1 MISLNATLI
10 IQIIN
15 FIFLMWFLNKFLFKP
30 VLKILDERK
39 NRVESDFRKA
49 KELEEKI
56 KEGFEKYNMELEN
69 AKSEGANLKLKARDE
84 ATKVLNE
91 KIEKAKM
98 EANNYL
104 NQFKQEMEKT
114 KKDLKVQL
122 EKDIEN
128 LAKTLC
134 STLLGREI

>member
-39 NRVESDFRKA
+39 NRIENDFRKA

-104 NQFKQEMEKT
+104 NQFKQEMEKN

>member
-30 VLKILDERK
+30 MLKVLDERK
-39 NRVESDFRKA
+39 NRVEADYEKA

-56 KEGFEKYNMELEN
+56 ETGYEQYKKELEK
-69 AKSEGANLKLKARDE
+69 AKNEGASIKISARDE
-84 ATKVLNE
+84 ATKILNE
-91 KIEKAKM
+91 KLAHAKEEASKYIE
-98 EANNYL
+98 E
-104 NQFKQEMEKT
+104 FKSQLEKN
-114 KKDLKVQL
+114 KEQIAAEL

-128 LAKTLC
+128 IAKSIC

>member
-30 VLKILDERK
+30 MLKVLDERK
-39 NRVESDFRKA
+39 SRVENDFAKA

-56 KEGFEKYNMELEN
+56 EKGYENYKKELEE
-69 AKSEGANLKLKARDE
+69 AKSKGASIKISARDE
-84 ATKVLNE
+84 ATKILNE
-91 KIEKAKM
+91 KLAHAKEEASKYIE
-98 EANNYL
+98 E
-104 NQFKQEMEKT
+104 FKS
-114 KKDLKVQL
+114 QL
-122 EKDIEN
+122 EKNKEQIAAELEKDVEN
-128 LAKTLC
+128 IAKSIC

>member
-30 VLKILDERK
+30 VLRILDERK
-39 NRVESDFRKA
+39 SRVENDYAKA

-56 KEGFEKYNMELEN
+56 TTGYEEYKKELEK
-69 AKSEGANLKLKARDE
+69 AKTEGASIKISARDE

-91 KIEKAKM
+91 KLEKAKE
-98 EANNYL
+98 EANKYL
-104 NQFKQEMEKT
+104 EEFKSEIEKS
-114 KKDLKVQL
+114 KEQIKSEL
-122 EKDIEN
+122 EKDVES
-128 LAKTLC
+128 LAKSIC
-134 STLLGREI
+134 VTLLGREI

>member
-1 MISLNATLI
+1 VISLNATLI

-104 NQFKQEMEKT
+104 NQFKQEMEKN